1 MLTPYFLIFMCG
13 IAGMW
18 RWDGRPVEEDRLR
31 LMAGA
36 IADRGPDGEGIWTEG
51 GIGLAHRRL
60 AIIDVSARGAQP
72 MVSADERYVVT
83 FNGEIYNY
91 QDLRRDCEERGNVFR
106 SDSDTEVL
114 LHLYAR
120 KGEKMLADLRGMF
133 AFAIWDRETRR
144 LFVARDRL
152 GKKPFFYKREGSEF
166 SFASDIRALTLGDQR
181 PSIDWSAVRV
191 FLGLQYVPAP
201 MTGFAEI
208 ECLPPGYAGVLENG
222 SWRTWKY
229 DDVLTSES
237 FGGTFTEAKERITS
251 LLEES
256 VRLRLMASDVPVGAF
271 LSGGVDSSA
280 VVSLMMRHAA
290 KPISTFTMGFP
301 SIGFDEREQAAAF
314 AKQLGTD
321 HHAFEV
327 QGTHAAEMVDT
338 LVDLYAAP
346 YADSSALPTWM
357 LARETAKHVK
367 VVLTG
372 DGADELFAGYRRHA
386 HLARAL
392 WLARHGAVSLTP
404 WLELTGQL
412 MKDARLTRFART
424 LYAAHKNPQK
434 GYAALFT
441 GAYFSAVDEG
451 WLLQK
456 DFAAQTASMSAEGWM
471 AERLQGKDPIMA
483 ALSFDRSSYLPDD
496 LNVKMDRATMAHGL
510 EARAPFLDQELVHF
524 VSSLPTEW
532 LLHRG
537 RGKYILKEALKGV
550 VPKEVLSRKKRGFQV
565 PLARWFRGEL
575 RPLIVERCLASG
587 SSLQQVCDPASVKRL
602 LEENDRGT
610 DHGNRLWMLLTLAT
624 WLNKNS

>member
-1 MLTPYFLIFMCG
+1 MCG
-13 IAGMW
+13 IAGIW
-18 RWDGRPVEEDRLR
+18 RWDGQPVEEDRLR
-31 LMAGA
+31 LMAEA
-36 IADRGPDGEGIWTEG
+36 IANRGPDGEGIWTEG
-51 GIGLAHRRL
+51 GIGFAHRRL
-60 AIIDVSARGAQP
+60 AIIDVSPRGAQP

-91 QDLRRDCEERGNVFR
+91 QELRRACEERGNVFR

-144 LFVARDRL
+144 LFIARDRM
-152 GKKPFFYKREGSEF
+152 GKKPFFYRRRENTF
-166 SFASDIRALTLGDQR
+166 AFASELRALTIGDER
-181 PSIDWSAVRV
+181 PSVDWKAVRV

-201 MTGFAEI
+201 MTGFVGI
-208 ECLPPGYAGVLENG
+208 ECLPPGHAATLDNG
-222 SWRTWKY
+222 AWRSWKY
-229 DDVLTSES
+229 DDVLTNEPFS
-237 FGGTFTEAKERITS
+237 GTFAEAKERIAS

-256 VRLRLMASDVPVGAF
+256 VRLRLLAADVPVGAF

-280 VVSLMMRHAA
+280 VVAFMSRHATR
-290 KPISTFTMGFP
+290 PISTFTMGFP

-327 QGTHAAEMVDT
+327 QGTHAVEMVDT

-346 YADSSALPTWM
+346 YADSSSLPTWM

-386 HLARAL
+386 YFMQAL

-412 MKDARLTRFART
+412 MKDARLTRFARM
-424 LYAAHKNPQK
+424 LYAITQSPQK
-434 GYAALFT
+434 GYASLFT
-441 GAYFSAVDEG
+441 GAYFSSPDEAS
-451 WLLQK
+451 LLQK
-456 DFAAQTASMSAEGWM
+456 DFATETADISAEAWIVSH
-471 AERLQGKDPIMA
+471 LQDGDPLKA
-483 ALSFDRSSYLPDD
+483 ALAFDRSSYLPDD

-510 EARAPFLDQELVHF
+510 EARSPFLDQELVRF

-532 LLHRG
+532 LLRRG
-537 RGKYILKEALKGV
+537 HGKFILKEALNGV

-575 RPLIVERCLASG
+575 RPMMAERCLASTSPLG
-587 SSLQQVCDPASVKRL
+587 QVCDLAYVQRL

-610 DHGNRLWMLLTLAT
+610 DHGNRLWMLLTLST
-624 WLNKNS
+624 WLGKNS

>member
-1 MLTPYFLIFMCG
+1 MCG

-18 RWDGRPVEEDRLR
+18 RWDGQPVEEDRLR
-31 LMAGA
+31 LMAEA
-36 IADRGPDGEGIWTEG
+36 IAHRGPDGEGIWTEG

-60 AIIDVSARGAQP
+60 AIIDVSPRGAQP

-91 QDLRRDCEERGNVFR
+91 QELRRGCEERGNIFR

-144 LFVARDRL
+144 LFVARDRM
-152 GKKPFFYKREGSEF
+152 GKKPFFCRRREHTF
-166 SFASDIRALTLGDQR
+166 AFASELPALMVGDER
-181 PSIDWSAVRV
+181 PSVDWKAVRA

-201 MTGFAEI
+201 MTGFAGI
-208 ECLPPGYAGVLENG
+208 ECLPPGYAATLDNG
-222 SWRTWKY
+222 AWRSWKY
-229 DDVLTSES
+229 DDVLTNEPFS
-237 FGGTFTEAKERITS
+237 GTFAEAKERISS

-256 VRLRLMASDVPVGAF
+256 VRLRLMAADVPVGAF

-280 VVSLMMRHAA
+280 VVSYMTRQTS

-327 QGTHAAEMVDT
+327 QGAHAVEMVDT

-346 YADSSALPTWM
+346 YADSSSLPTWM

-386 HLARAL
+386 HFARAL
-392 WLARHGAVSLTP
+392 WLARHGAASLTP

-412 MKDARLTRFART
+412 MKDPRLVRFART
-424 LYAAHKNPQK
+424 LYAIHKHPQTA
-434 GYAALFT
+434 YATLFT
-441 GAYFSAVDEG
+441 GAYFSSLDEAG
-451 WLLQK
+451 LLQK
-456 DFAAQTASMSAEGWM
+456 DFAKETADLSAEPWIGS
-471 AERLQGKDPIMA
+471 RLQDGDLLMA
-483 ALSFDRSSYLPDD
+483 ALAFDRSSYLPND

-510 EARAPFLDQELVHF
+510 EARSPFLDQELVRF

-532 LLHRG
+532 LLRRG
-537 RGKYILKEALKGV
+537 HGKFILKEALKGV

-575 RPLIVERCLASG
+575 RPMMVERCLASTSPLG
-587 SSLQQVCDPASVKRL
+587 QVCDLAYVERL

-610 DHGNRLWMLLTLAT
+610 DHGNRLWMLLTLST
-624 WLNKNS
+624 WLAKNS